1 MRCIFL
7 VPRLYSRSRVHAC
20 RITVDHYPFINV
32 AIHWGGELNMSKKE
46 SRSSLHTVTIGDCG
60 YCGKTIHTDKNK
72 ALPLECQKCS
82 ELYHVSCLKGERPS
96 VLLGDQLWLFR
107 CAFCS
112 PLGQETCTRP
122 NLQWWGTQ
130 KYLWCH
136 SSARSEEVRN
146 RIPCDLG
153 MTRTK
158 LPLWHG
164 SVDDK
169 WLQGISSSNI
179 ILILL
184 IADRICIWGITPR
197 NHQNLIYYFGEIKV
211 MTQYFSPSMWSFC
224 TSSDHNV
231 AM

>member
-1 MRCIFL
+1 MYAESLSTIT
-7 VPRLYSRSRVHAC
+7 RLSTWLYTEEGNL
-20 RITVDHYPFINV
+20 II
-32 AIHWGGELNMSKKE
+32 MSKKE

-130 KYLWCH
+130 NTYDATVQLDQRKYEIIFHVTWAWH
-136 SSARSEEVRN
+136 VPNYHR
-146 RIPCDLG
+146 G
-153 MTRTK
+153 MGRA
-158 LPLWHG
+158 P

-169 WLQGISSSNI
+169 SLQGISSSNI
-179 ILILL
+179 TF
-184 IADRICIWGITPR
+184 DRWSHLYLRDTPR

-211 MTQYFSPSMWSFC
+211 MTQYFSPSMWSFR